1 MSAAGRLADPETAGS
16 AFVAELAFAAAD
28 SAFAA
33 AEETCVVAAVA
44 VVVGE
49 RGGSPRRPRD

>member
-33 AEETCVVAAVA
+33 EETCVVAAVA

-49 RGGSPRRPRD
+49 RGGSPRRPQD